1 MEPTNLRERD
11 LVVDLESCVTT
22 SDEDVQPRE
31 AVAGVQHARKS
42 FGSVWSGFV
51 GIDGSVRGED
61 AVNNS
66 RSNRTSSV
74 DGNGEHRV
82 QENVGL
88 LEVEKPKKKNVS
100 KKPPRP
106 PKGPLLDAV
115 DQKLVR
121 EMAELAMLR
130 RARVERMK
138 AWKKMRAS
146 RMASSSSLCS
156 NVFAMA
162 ITVLF
167 CVMLVLPGL
176 CSRSSSNVSFQG
188 SPESSIATRGQ
199 ILVQYYK
206 NIPSN
211 NNQTSYSASPSTVEQ
226 VSGLGTNREHRKLL
240 G

>member
-1 MEPTNLRERD
+1 MEPTILRERD

-42 FGSVWSGFV
+42 FGSDWSGFV
-51 GIDGSVRGED
+51 GIDGSVRDED

-88 LEVEKPKKKNVS
+88 LEVEKPKKKVS

-138 AWKKMRAS
+138 ALKKMKAS
-146 RMASSSSLCS
+146 RMASSSSFCS

-199 ILVQYYK
+199 ILVQYHK

-211 NNQTSYSASPSTVEQ
+211 NNQTSYSASPSAVKQ
-226 VSGLGTNREHRKLL
+226 VSGLGTYREHRKLL